1 MIFRNLVTIGLILTV
16 SSIFA
21 QSCTVQ
27 GAEGGGTV
35 LTLDGRA
42 GEFRMGVAKR
52 TCGDE
57 SRMQGAFQFGTFN
70 REAHTGIHIGMHQ
83 LRELN
88 VDGNTAG
95 FSGAAVMVVRTPQ
108 GSERVEGELTVRVT
122 DRRRPGQDGEP
133 DSLLL
138 RFVTSNTNRVFEFG
152 GVVARGDIV
161 VFTREL
167 HRCRVQGAEGGGVA
181 QSRDHRT
188 GEFRFGV
195 RKRMCPDSVSLLGS
209 FRFSTMNPES
219 QQGITIEMG
228 RVREFA
234 KEGNIARFSGP
245 AVMIIRTSAGVRRVE
260 GAVAVSVADR
270 RRGETGEPDTIML
283 RFASPTSNLTFE
295 FAGAVTRGDIV
306 VFERLE

>member
-1 MIFRNLVTIGLILTV
+1 MMFRNIVAIGLILTA
-16 SSIFA
+16 SSVFA

-35 LTLDGRA
+35 LSHDGRA

-57 SRMQGAFQFGTFN
+57 SRMHGAFQFGTFN
-70 REAHTGIHIGMHQ
+70 REARTGMHISLLQ

-88 VDGNTAG
+88 VDGNQAS

-108 GSERVEGELTVRVT
+108 GSERVEGALTVRAT

-133 DSLLL
+133 DLLSL

-152 GVVARGDIV
+152 GAVARGDIV
-161 VFTREL
+161 VFTRQIHL
-167 HRCRVQGAEGGGVA
+167 CRVQGAEGGGVA
-181 QSRDHRT
+181 QSPNGRT

-195 RKRMCPDSVSLLGS
+195 IKRMCPDSVSLSGS
-209 FRFSTMNPES
+209 FRFSTMNPNSRE
-219 QQGITIEMG
+219 GITIEMG

-234 KEGNIARFSGP
+234 KDGNMARFSGP
-245 AVMIIRTSAGVRRVE
+245 AVMVIRTATGVRRVE

-283 RFASPTSNLTFE
+283 RFTSPTSNTTFE

-306 VFERLE
+306 VFER